1 MKAMSDTRR
10 EVVRVLIVDDEEIW
24 RKFFGRQF
32 VCRDEFEFVVE
43 TASSKKEYD
52 DLIRDGKKYHVL
64 TVDIRLL
71 NREEGIDDVIT
82 YHRMVSPETIIVAFS
97 GFPNM
102 DKVQTCVRAMKAGAD
117 NCFEKNVP
125 DFDQSISNV
134 TDYVV
139 KELQRRRDGRSP
151 LDQAWLEAELN
162 GLIERYPG
170 QVVAIQGH
178 SVIASGNDSG
188 EVREQLAGIGPEKV
202 RSVVLFDVP
211 AGR

>member
-1 MKAMSDTRR
+1 MSDMKR
-10 EVVRVLIVDDEEIW
+10 EVVRVLIVDDEEIC
-24 RKFFGRQF
+24 RELIGRQF

-43 TASSKKEYD
+43 TASSKEEYD
-52 DLIRDGKKYHVL
+52 DRMRDGRKYHVL

-71 NREEGIDDVIT
+71 NGEEGIDDVIT

-102 DKVQTCVRAMKAGAD
+102 DKVQTCVKAIKAGAD

-134 TDYVV
+134 IDYVV
-139 KELQRRRDGRSP
+139 KELRRRRDGSSP
-151 LDQAWLEAELN
+151 LDQAWLETEMN
-162 GLIERYPG
+162 NLIERFPG
-170 QVVAIQGH
+170 QVVAIRGH
-178 SVIASGNDSG
+178 SVIAVGNDSG
-188 EVREQLAGIGPEKV
+188 KVREQLAAFGPDEV

>member
-1 MKAMSDTRR
+1 MSNAKR
-10 EVVRVLIVDDEEIW
+10 EVVRVLVVDDEEIW
-24 RKFFGRQF
+24 RKPIGRQF

-43 TASSKKEYD
+43 TASSKEEYD
-52 DLIRDGKKYHVL
+52 DRMRDGRKYHVL

-71 NREEGIDDVIT
+71 TGEEGIDDVIT

-102 DKVQTCVRAMKAGAD
+102 DKVQTCVKAIKAGAD

-125 DFDQSISNV
+125 NRDQSILNV

-139 KELQRRRDGRSP
+139 KELRRRRDGSSP
-151 LDQAWLEAELN
+151 LDQAWLETELN
-162 GLIERYPG
+162 NLIEQFPG
-170 QVVAIQGH
+170 KVVAISGH
-178 SVIASGNDSG
+178 SVIAVGNDSG
-188 EVREQLAGIGPEKV
+188 KVREQLAVIGPEKV

>member
-1 MKAMSDTRR
+1 MSDATR
-10 EVVRVLIVDDEEIW
+10 ETISVLVVDDEPIW
-24 RKFFGRQF
+24 RDLIERQF
-32 VCRDEFEFVVE
+32 ECRDEFNFVVAQ
-43 TASSKKEYD
+43 ASSKQQYD
-52 DLIRDGKKYHVL
+52 ELMKDGRKFQVL

-102 DKVQTCVRAMKAGAD
+102 DKVQTVVRAIKAGAD
-117 NCFEKNVP
+117 TCFEKNVP
-125 DFDQSISNV
+125 NIDRSISNV

-139 KELQRRRDGRSP
+139 QELQRRRDGSSP
-151 LDQAWLEAELN
+151 LDLAWLEKEMN

-170 QVVAIQGH
+170 KVIAIRGH
-178 SVIASGNDSG
+178 SVIAVGSDSG
-188 EVREQLAGIGPEKV
+188 EVRDKLAPSGPEAT

-211 AGR
+211 AAR